1 MRKKEGENGKS
12 FYMFLVHNRHT
23 QKFAC
28 YLKKENNELRLLD
41 DFWEFFCGEL

>member
-1 MRKKEGENGKS
+1 MGLSTGKIDAIGGGEYEKEKH
-12 FYMFLVHNRHT
+12 MFLVHNRHT

-41 DFWEFFCGEL
+41 